1 MTRTGVTAV
10 TSFVLP
16 QIYGKEGGWG
26 LQKETQ
32 LESGGK
38 AAGDRAWCHSP
49 CFVPLMGAGWAKTL
63 LQGRCFCAGVLGE
76 AGVRGG
82 TKGAGGGQGLPPQPH
97 TLGIWTRRASCG
109 AGALR
114 LLEHIGV
121 PVMEAQQN
129 QGLPPALGG
138 ERTQHLL

>member
-1 MTRTGVTAV
+1 MGRRRLGTAERNTDGERGEGSRGQGLVSQPLFCPFDGCWMGKDTATGQM
-10 TSFVLP
+10 L
-16 QIYGKEGGWG
+16 
-26 LQKETQ
+26 
-32 LESGGK
+32 
-38 AAGDRAWCHSP
+38 
-49 CFVPLMGAGWAKTL
+49 
-63 LQGRCFCAGVLGE
+63 CAGVLGE

-129 QGLPPALGG
+129 QGLPPALVG